1 MVRIISASL
10 FVLSL
15 CLSPVL
21 WAQNDFKIQS
31 KSLEAIPELTIDEI
45 MDETSLRASGYALS
59 PAPGQVLAIRSKA
72 TDVEIVG
79 FVEILTSKI
88 RNDGKVEIRAKVL
101 RLSRYHFV
109 RPGDT
114 LVQLDLTTE
123 EPVYRGHTEL
133 FVRSWSGPDISSRY
147 RPLFTQGV
155 SIGET
160 AQSLQR
166 DEIFMSLYGHL
177 SYGLTDRLTV
187 GSLMTG
193 FLLDSPN
200 GNLKYKI
207 WDENSDTVSTALS
220 VTKIRE
226 SSSTALNLTIYW
238 DAITSDKMVSHALAT
253 FAVATL
259 SSDVKDIAAIKGAG
273 SSSFQTGYELVLDS
287 WDRVLFGPSYNFELK
302 SLGGYLA
309 YVRVWNHF
317 HLSGSLSTVDV
328 RELKL
333 DPKTGY
339 VALVEAYWRF

>member
-1 MVRIISASL
+1 MARIVSTSL
-10 FVLSL
+10 FLFLLCFTSVLR
-15 CLSPVL
+15 
-21 WAQNDFKIQS
+21 AQDDFVIRS
-31 KSLEAIPELTIDEI
+31 KPFEEIPELTIDELV
-45 MDETSLRASGYALS
+45 DVKTLRASGYSIS

-79 FVEILTSKI
+79 FVEILSSRI
-88 RNDGKVEIRAKVL
+88 RSDGKVEIKAKVL
-101 RLSRYHFV
+101 RLSRYYLV
-109 RPGDT
+109 RPGDS
-114 LVQLDLTTE
+114 LVQLDLTTD
-123 EPVYRGHTEL
+123 EPIYRGHTEL

-147 RPLFTQGV
+147 RPLFTQGF

-160 AQSLQR
+160 AQTLQR
-166 DEIFMSLYGHL
+166 DEIFVGVYGHL
-177 SYGLTDRLTV
+177 SYGLTERLTA
-187 GSLMTG
+187 GSFLTG

-200 GNLKYKI
+200 GNLKYKV
-207 WDENSDTVSTALS
+207 WDENSDTVSMALS
-220 VTKIRE
+220 VTKIKE

-259 SSDVKDIAAIKGAG
+259 SQDFRDTAAIKGAG
-273 SSSFQTGYELVLDS
+273 SSSFQTGYEMVLDS

-309 YVRVWNHF
+309 YKRIWNHF